1 MVILAAIWGSSFMFA
16 RIAVGEFGA
25 IPLSAVRSSV
35 AAITLFPLMLVKGQW
50 RAFRDNWRHFVVLG
64 LISTALPFSLI
75 TVTTQFATAGFA
87 SILNSLTP
95 IVSAAIAWAW
105 LKEQLSGAA
114 VVGIGLSFVGVLS
127 MVTDTQSIDTG
138 VAILPVLTGFGAAFF
153 YGLTGNYS
161 RRFVHHVP
169 TIAQATGCQVF
180 AALFLAVPALLLWPD
195 HGISSAGWTYAVV
208 LGLLCTGVAFILYF
222 TLLANI
228 GVARTVIVTYLI
240 PVFAMLWGFLFL
252 GETITLSMLAGAGLI
267 MTGIALTTG
276 LVGVLA
282 RRKDKRVYE
291 N

>member
-1 MVILAAIWGSSFMFA
+1 MFA
-16 RIAVGEFGA
+16 RLSVGEFGA
-25 IPLSAVRSSV
+25 IPLSAVRSGV
-35 AAITLFPLMLVKGQW
+35 AAITLFPLMLLKGQW
-50 RAFRDNWRHFVVLG
+50 AGFRDNLRHFMVLG

-105 LKEQLSGAA
+105 LREDLSVAA
-114 VVGIGLSFVGVLS
+114 MIGIGLSFFGVVS
-127 MVTDTQSIDTG
+127 MVTDTQSIDAD
-138 VAILPVLTGFGAAFF
+138 VALLPVLTGFGAAFF

-180 AALFLAVPALLLWPD
+180 AALFLMPPAFLLWPD
-195 HGISSAGWTYAVV
+195 HAISTPGWIYAVV

-222 TLLANI
+222 TLLASV

-252 GETITLSMLAGAGLI
+252 DESITLSMLAGATLI
-267 MTGIALTTG
+267 MSGIALTTG
-276 LVGVLA
+276 LL
-282 RRKDKRVYE
+282 RRRPKRITDDIHE